1 MPRLRKEAR
10 RLNSD
15 FRRYAEEALASCR
28 AAIEERIA
36 ALSNRLALLQVSTPE
51 WRGA

>member
-36 ALSNRLALLQVSTPE
+36 AMSRQMKMT
-51 WRGA
+51 G